1 MKKLSLLLS
10 MLLMMFLFI
19 GCAMEENVPQE
30 ISIYASLNYD
40 WDSMTFTNISSD
52 DILNQVG
59 NPFDD
64 FAILHEGVTGEAFTV
79 AEFEGYEDLF
89 SMLTQLSNSSGVSIG
104 TILTYSSAELKDR
117 LAPYSSI
124 QLTLND
130 IVTFNT
136 LKSLIEEMKV
146 EIDGL
151 YYLSKIN
158 YIEKRLSIDLS
169 QYDIHVLEYLQDY
182 YSELVSFNPSIQIAN
197 LTFEELMVE
206 FESIGYIPNV
216 EARTQLENAY
226 EIITSLITT

>member
-30 ISIYASLNYD
+30 ISLYASLKYD
-40 WDSMTFTNISSD
+40 WESMTFTQITQY
-52 DILNQVG
+52 DILNHVG

-64 FAILHEGVTGEAFTV
+64 FVILHEEVTGEAFTV

-89 SMLTQLSNSSGVSIG
+89 SMLTQLSNSSGVAIG
-104 TILTYSSAELKDR
+104 TILTYSSQELKDR

-136 LKSLIEEMKV
+136 LKSLIEEMKA
-146 EIDGL
+146 EIDGS

-169 QYDIHVLEYLQDY
+169 DYDIHVLEYLQDY
-182 YSELVSFNPSIQIAN
+182 YSELVTFNPSVQIAL
-197 LTFEELMVE
+197 LTFEELMIE

-216 EARTQLENAY
+216 EARTQLESAHQ
-226 EIITSLITT
+226 IIIDLVTE

>member
-30 ISIYASLNYD
+30 ASIYGSLNYD
-40 WDSMTFTNISSD
+40 WDSMTFTKISSD
-52 DILNQVG
+52 DILNHVG

-64 FAILHEGVTGEAFTV
+64 FIILHEEVTGEAFTV

-89 SMLTQLSNSSGVSIG
+89 SILDQLSESSNATFS
-104 TILTYSSAELKDR
+104 TILAYSSLEFRSWLDI
-117 LAPYSSI
+117 YSI

-130 IVTFNT
+130 IVLFNM
-136 LKSLIEEMKV
+136 LQSLVEEIKAEIE
-146 EIDGL
+146 GS

-158 YIEKRLSIDLS
+158 YIEKRLYIDLS
-169 QYDIHVLEYLQDY
+169 EDDIHGLNYLQDY
-182 YSELVSFNPSIQIAN
+182 CSELVEFNPSVQITL
-197 LTFEELMVE
+197 LTFEELMIE

-216 EARTQLENAY
+216 ETRTQLENAHQ
-226 EIITSLITT
+226 IIIDLANS